1 MAIYGAGWF
10 YDRKGYSREEI
21 YNELMTKGIFFTDY
35 TDDYTTKTAQKVLN
49 LLEQA
54 KAGDII
60 YLKTYHIKKK
70 FMEIQAIG
78 RFMDDK
84 LSDKENIGGQKGTA
98 RSVRWVKKLLSNPI
112 SIEIPSPTKYNTTF
126 YEDNNAEII
135 SEIMK
140 RLNEK

>member
-1 MAIYGAGWF
+1 MAIYGGGWF

-21 YNELMTKGIFFTDY
+21 YRELMTKGIFFTDY
-35 TDDYTTKTAQKVLN
+35 TDDYTTKTAQNVLN
-49 LLEQA
+49 LLENA

-60 YLKTYHIKKK
+60 YLKTYNIKEK

-112 SIEIPSPTKYNTTF
+112 PIEISSPTEHNTTF
-126 YEDNNAEII
+126 YEENNDEII
-135 SEIMK
+135 SKIMNC
-140 RLNEK
+140 LDEK